1 MGNIQGCVSVFMYA
15 SYYPLQYTYTF
26 NQNYLIG
33 HLQGA
38 SSSYIN
44 ALFLLDNIKSVLDT
58 VNRFQL
64 AVDNSRNND
73 FLYCIMLGL
82 YMANWIGYY
91 VLIIAKNWEIP
102 NSISRAFLI

>member
-1 MGNIQGCVSVFMYA
+1 MCVCLYLCMHHTIPCNTHT
-15 SYYPLQYTYTF
+15 PLI
-26 NQNYLIG
+26 LIG

-44 ALFLLDNIKSVLDT
+44 ALLLLDNIKSVLDT

-82 YMANWIGYY
+82 YMAN
-91 VLIIAKNWEIP
+91 
-102 NSISRAFLI
+102 